1 MAEIIS
7 MSLDEQSLQELDKLQ
22 KELGFSGR
30 SETIRQCIR
39 LFSNDQKQ
47 SRKLS
52 GEVDGVVLV
61 VHPDEQTEMVS
72 TTRHAFQHIIKTQIH
87 NHLENHVCLEL
98 FIVKGPAEMV
108 KKLTNTLQTSK
119 KVNLVKLL
127 VV

>member
-7 MSLDEQSLQELDKLQ
+7 MSLDEQTLKDLDAIQ

-47 SRKLS
+47 SRKLI
-52 GEVDGVVLV
+52 GEIDGVVLV
-61 VHPDEQTEMVS
+61 VHTDEHTETVS
-72 TTRHAFQHIIKTQIH
+72 QTRHAFQHIIKTQIH
-87 NHLENHVCLEL
+87 NHLENHICLEL
-98 FIVKGPAEMV
+98 FIVKGPAETV

>member
-1 MAEIIS
+1 MSEIIS
-7 MSLDEQSLQELDKLQ
+7 MSLDEQSLKDLDLLQ

-47 SRKLS
+47 SRKIS
-52 GEVDGVVLV
+52 GEINGVVLV
-61 VHPDEQTEMVS
+61 VHPDEHTETIS
-72 TTRHAFQHIIKTQIH
+72 RIRHAFQHIVKTQIH
-87 NHLENHVCLEL
+87 NHLENHVCFEL
-98 FIVKGPAEMV
+98 FIVKGPSETV
-108 KKLTNTLQTSK
+108 KKLANALQTSP